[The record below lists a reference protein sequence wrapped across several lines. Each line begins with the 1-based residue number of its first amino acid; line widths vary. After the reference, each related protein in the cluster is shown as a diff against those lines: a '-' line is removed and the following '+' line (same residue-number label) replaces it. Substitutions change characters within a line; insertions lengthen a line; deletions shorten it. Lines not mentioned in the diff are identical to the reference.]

1 MNYRPKYLIDTTLR
15 DGEQAPGVAFSRSEK
30 IQLAILLAEIGIPEI
45 EIGIPAM
52 GDAEIETMKAIA
64 DIHLPCK
71 LSAWCRASASDIRA
85 AALSGVD
92 TIHISVPISDVQL
105 DVMKKDRAWV
115 YSTLEQL
122 MMLAKDHFNYVSIG
136 AQDASRAAVQD
147 LIELGEFSAA
157 HGANRL
163 RLADTVGIWN
173 PMQVMDVG
181 VALKNRLPNMELGF
195 HGHNDLGMAVANTVA
210 ALGAGYDCADVTVN
224 GLGERAGNAALE
236 QVVMAMR
243 VSLGYELDI
252 QTPYFK
258 YLCKMV
264 SGISGYPIGRKQP
277 IVGEN
282 TFCHESGIHVKALLK
297 DRTTYEPFDP
307 RDVGGP
313 EKLNILLG
321 KHSGAAAV
329 KYVFAENGIE
339 INDSDI
345 HGILEKLRTS
355 DAGVYS
361 KTTLKTLLKEMR

>member
-15 DGEQAPGVAFSRSEK
+15 DGEQATGVVFSRSEK
-30 IQLAILLAEIGIPEI
+30 IQLAMLLSELGIPEI

-52 GDAEIETMKAIA
+52 GEAEIETMRAIA
-64 DIHLPCK
+64 DMHLPCK
-71 LSAWCRASASDIRA
+71 LSAWCRASAFDILA
-85 AALSGVD
+85 AVKTGVD
-92 TIHISVPISDVQL
+92 TIHISVPISDIQL
-105 DVMKKDRAWV
+105 HVMKRDRAWV
-115 YSTLEQL
+115 YSTLEKL
-122 MMLAKDHFNYVSIG
+122 LKLAKDHFNYASIG
-136 AQDASRAAVQD
+136 AQDASRAEVSE

-181 VALKNRLPNMELGF
+181 MALKNRLPNIELGF

-210 ALGAGYDCADVTVN
+210 ALSAEYDCADVTVN

-252 QTPYFK
+252 RTPYFK
-258 YLCKMV
+258 YLCKRV
-264 SGISGYPIGRKQP
+264 ASISGYPIGRNHP

-297 DRTTYEPFDP
+297 DRSTYEPFDP
-307 RDVGGP
+307 RDVGGS

-329 KYVFAENGIE
+329 KYVFAENGIV
-339 INDSDI
+339 INDSDV
-345 HGILEKLRTS
+345 HGILEKLRVL
-355 DAGVYS
+355 DAGVSS
-361 KTTLKTLLKEMR
+361 KTALKALLKEM